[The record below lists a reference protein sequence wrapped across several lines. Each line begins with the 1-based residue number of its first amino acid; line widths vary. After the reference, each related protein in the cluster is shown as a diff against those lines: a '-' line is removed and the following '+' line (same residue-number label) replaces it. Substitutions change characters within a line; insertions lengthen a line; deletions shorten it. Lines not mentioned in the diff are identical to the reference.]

1 MEAVTAKARKWGNS
15 LGIALP
21 KEVVEREGIKAGMKV
36 QLLVTN
42 NPRNPV
48 KESFGMLKGKIKKPT
63 DEIMREIDR
72 ELYND

>member
-15 LGIALP
+15 LGITLP
-21 KEVVEREGIKAGMKV
+21 KEVVKREGIKPGMKV
-36 QLLVTN
+36 QLLVTS

-48 KESFGMLKGKIKKPT
+48 RESFGMLKGKIRKST
-63 DEIMREIDR
+63 DDIMREIDR